1 MKRTPLHSVRDTRG
15 FTLLEMVITLAV
27 FVLLA
32 GAVFGIMTGVMQGA
46 SSLQDNQNHSD
57 QLIALNAFLKKKL
70 AEMPAQSSL
79 MSYRRGDGEGL
90 DQNGLL
96 FAYENLAEVID
107 AKVQANGYYT
117 LRMAS
122 YDPTMAQNGVAPGDI
137 LSAAVLRDD
146 PTLNWTPLVHDLKE
160 IDWKFQDLNSTQ
172 WVDLWSNGT
181 SKPNLIECSLQLA
194 GDLQPITMDFWM
206 PRLVPVSTTNYQISG
221 QTGTVQ
227 THTPA
232 PTVPIPPHVP

>member
-1 MKRTPLHSVRDTRG
+1 MNRPSLHSARG
-15 FTLLEMVITLAV
+15 FTLLEMVITLVV

-46 SSLQDNQNHSD
+46 STLQDNQNHSD

-96 FAYENLAEVID
+96 FAYENLAEAID

-146 PTLNWTPLVHDLKE
+146 PTLNWTPLVHDLKDIE
-160 IDWKFQDLNSTQ
+160 WKFQDLNSTQ
-172 WVDLWSNGT
+172 WVDQWSNGST
-181 SKPNLIECSLQLA
+181 KPNLIECSLQLA

-206 PRLVPVSTTNYQISG
+206 PRLVPVSATSALFQLSG
-221 QTGTVQ
+221 QTGTPQ
-227 THTPA
+227 THTPV
-232 PTVPIPPHVP
+232 PTVPIPPHGP